1 MLKLRTI
8 LLHDKLYYLIF
19 IVVII
24 ITIINIKIP
33 RTSIYDSTTTKVT
46 GKIISQS
53 IEGNKLKL
61 IIKNKEKLIVN
72 YYFKEEN
79 EKNIYQTKFHLG
91 DYIKVEGE
99 FIKPKPATTKHLF
112 DYKEYLYHKN
122 TFFIINTQ
130 KLTKIKDNKN
140 VYYNI
145 KNIVTNLT
153 NKNAYLKTF
162 ILGDK
167 SLLST
172 KITTSYQE
180 NGISHLF
187 AISGMHITLLS
198 SLITK
203 VLKRL
208 KLSETK
214 CYYITSTIL
223 IIYLF
228 LVGLSPSILRGVL
241 FYLLFSLNKIYYFYI
256 KPTNLFLLTTSIA
269 LLINYNYIYDIGFLY
284 SFSISLSLLLTTKYI
299 TSNNYLIGLLKTS
312 IISFLVSIP
321 ISLYNFHQINILSII
336 YNLFFVPYVSII
348 VFPITI
354 VTTFIPLL
362 LPIYEVLIKILENV
376 SLTLSNIKILTLI
389 FPRVHIIVYLLYYI
403 LIIIFI
409 KGLISKNK
417 KQLLPLLL
425 LLIMH
430 YTYPYLNKDLLI
442 EMIDVGQ
449 GDSLLISS
457 KNKTVLIDTGGKV
470 KYNQEEWQKT
480 NKTSSIVKN
489 TTIPLLKSKGLKK
502 IDFLIITHGDFD
514 HMGEAINLINSF
526 KVNKVVFNCGE
537 YNYLEKE
544 LIKVLEQKNIAYY
557 SCIESLDLGTYQLQF
572 LTTKEYD
579 NENDNSNVIYLDYN
593 NYKFLF
599 MGDAGIEKEKDILA
613 EYSLEGID
621 FLKVGHHGSNTS
633 SSKDF
638 INIINPKYSLI
649 SVGENNKY
657 NHPKSSV
664 LDILKNSKIYRTD
677 KDGSIEIRVKTSGY
691 KIEKNQS

>member
-24 ITIINIKIP
+24 ITIVNIKIP

-53 IEGNKLKL
+53 IDGNKLTL
-61 IIKNKEKLIVN
+61 IIKSKEKLIIN

-79 EKNIYQTKFHLG
+79 EKTLYQTKFHLG

-99 FIKPKPATTKHLF
+99 FIKPKSATTKYLF
-112 DYKEYLYHKN
+112 DYKKYLYHKN
-122 TFFIINTQ
+122 IFFIINTQ
-130 KLTKIKDNKN
+130 KLIKVKDNKN

-145 KNIVTNLT
+145 KNIMTNLT

-172 KITTSYQE
+172 KIITSYQE

-203 VLKRL
+203 ALKKL

-256 KPTNLFLLTTSIA
+256 KPVNLFLLTTSIS

-299 TSNNYLIGLLKTS
+299 ANNNYLLGLLKTS
-312 IISFLVSIP
+312 LISFLVSIP
-321 ISLYNFHQINILSII
+321 ICIYNFYQINILSII

-348 VFPITI
+348 VFPISL
-354 VTTFIPLL
+354 VVVFIPFL
-362 LPIYEVLIKILENV
+362 LPIYEILIKILETI
-376 SLTLSNIKILTLI
+376 SLTISNIKVLTII
-389 FPRVHIIVYLLYYI
+389 FPRVNISIYLLYYM

-409 KGLISKNK
+409 KGLISKSK
-417 KQLLPLLL
+417 KKLIPLLIL
-425 LLIMH
+425 LVIH
-430 YTYPYLNKDLLI
+430 YTYPYLNNDLLI

-449 GDSLLISS
+449 GDSLLIS
-457 KNKTVLIDTGGKV
+457 KNNKSILIDTGGKI
-470 KYNQEEWQKT
+470 KYKQEAWKQT
-480 NKTSSIVKN
+480 NKESSIIKN
-489 TTIPLLKSKGLKK
+489 TTLPLLKSKGIRKL
-502 IDFLIITHGDFD
+502 DYLIITHGDFD

-526 KVNKVVFNCGE
+526 KVKTVIFNCGR
-537 YNYLEKE
+537 YNYLERE
-544 LIKVLEQKNIAYY
+544 LIKVLKKKRIPYY
-557 SCIESLDLGTYQLQF
+557 SCIDELNLSQYNLQF
-572 LTTKEYD
+572 LNTKEYG
-579 NENDNSNVIYLDYN
+579 NENDNSNVIYL
-593 NYKFLF
+593 NYDNYQFLF
-599 MGDAGIEKEKDILA
+599 MGDASIEKEKDILN
-613 EYSLEGID
+613 EYSIENID
-621 FLKVGHHGSNTS
+621 FLKVGHHGSDTS
-633 SSKDF
+633 SSKEF
-638 INIINPKYSLI
+638 IDNMNPKYSII
-649 SVGENNKY
+649 SVGENNRY
-657 NHPKSSV
+657 GHPNKEV
-664 LDILKNSKIYRTD
+664 LNNLSNSKIYRTD
-677 KDGSIEIRVKTSGY
+677 QDGSIMF
-691 KIEKNQS
+691 KIKKNKLRIETYSP

>member
-24 ITIINIKIP
+24 ISIVNIKIP

-53 IEGNKLKL
+53 IDGNKLTL
-61 IIKNKEKLIVN
+61 IIKSKEKLIIN

-79 EKNIYQTKFHLG
+79 EKTLYQTKFHLG

-99 FIKPKPATTKHLF
+99 FIKPKSATTKYLF

-122 TFFIINTQ
+122 IFFIINTQ
-130 KLTKIKDNKN
+130 KLIKVKDNKN

-145 KNIVTNLT
+145 KNIMTNLT

-172 KITTSYQE
+172 KIITSYQE

-203 VLKRL
+203 ALKRL

-214 CYYITSTIL
+214 CYYITSIIL
-223 IIYLF
+223 IMYLF

-256 KPTNLFLLTTSIA
+256 
-269 LLINYNYIYDIGFLY
+269 YDIGFLY
-284 SFSISLSLLLTTKYI
+284 SFSISLSLILTTKYI

-354 VTTFIPLL
+354 VTTFAPFL
-362 LPIYEVLIKILENV
+362 LPIYELLIKILENI
-376 SLTLSNIKILTLI
+376 SLALSNIKVLTLI
-389 FPRVHIIVYLLYYI
+389 FPRLHIIVYLLYYI

-409 KGLISKNK
+409 KGLLSKNK
-417 KQLLPLLL
+417 KQLLPLFF
-425 LLIMH
+425 LLIIH

-449 GDSLLISS
+449 GDSLIITS
-457 KNKTVLIDTGGKV
+457 KNKTVLIDTGGKI
-470 KYNQEEWQKT
+470 KYNQEKWQKT
-480 NKTSSIVKN
+480 NKASSIVKN
-489 TTIPLLKSKGLKK
+489 TTLPLLKSKGIKK

-514 HMGEAINLINSF
+514 HMGEAINLINDF
-526 KVNKVVFNCGE
+526 KVNKVVFNCGK

-544 LIKVLEQKNIAYY
+544 LIKVLEQKNITYY
-557 SCIESLDLGTYQLQF
+557 SCIETLDLGTYQLQF
-572 LTTKEYD
+572 LNTREYN

-599 MGDAGIEKEKDILA
+599 MGDAGVEKEKDILA
-613 EYSLEGID
+613 EYYIENID

-633 SSKDF
+633 SSKYF
-638 INIINPKYSLI
+638 INTINPKYSLI

-677 KDGSIEIRVKTSGY
+677 LDGSLEIKLNKSGY
-691 KIEKNQS
+691 KIKKSPP